1 MLDLNRIPDGKWY
14 GVICDTEQELR
25 DFIEAVKFQRCDID
39 IGLFND
45 PRKMSNSR
53 YHGKAYFLNY
63 LGSKRLQHGTPERF
77 IKIFGAHFNRELDHA
92 VLQFFNTYTHCYLN
106 LHKVLHKYIAL

>member
-1 MLDLNRIPDGKWY
+1 MLDLKRIPDDKWY
-14 GVICDTEQELR
+14 GVICNTEQELR

-63 LGSKRLQHGTPERF
+63 LGSKRLQHGTPESLP
-77 IKIFGAHFNRELDHA
+77 RELHTLKFEELLCAPD
-92 VLQFFNTYTHCYLN
+92 LPDIDMGQLE
-106 LHKVLHKYIAL
+106 ALSLLGL

>member
-1 MLDLNRIPDGKWY
+1 MLDLNRIPDDKWY

-45 PRKMSNSR
+45 PREMSNSR

-63 LGSKRLQHGTPERF
+63 LGSKRLQHGTPESLP
-77 IKIFGAHFNRELDHA
+77 RELHTLKFEELLCAPD
-92 VLQFFNTYTHCYLN
+92 LPDIDMGQLE
-106 LHKVLHKYIAL
+106 ALSLLGL

>member
-1 MLDLNRIPDGKWY
+1 MLDLNRIPDDRLW

-39 IGLFND
+39 IGSFDD
-45 PRKMSNSR
+45 PRRMSNSS

-63 LGSKRLQHGTPERF
+63 LGSKRLQHGSPRSLP
-77 IKIFGAHFNRELDHA
+77 RELHTLKFEELLCAPD
-92 VLQFFNTYTHCYLN
+92 LPDIDMGQLE
-106 LHKVLHKYIAL
+106 ALSLLGL